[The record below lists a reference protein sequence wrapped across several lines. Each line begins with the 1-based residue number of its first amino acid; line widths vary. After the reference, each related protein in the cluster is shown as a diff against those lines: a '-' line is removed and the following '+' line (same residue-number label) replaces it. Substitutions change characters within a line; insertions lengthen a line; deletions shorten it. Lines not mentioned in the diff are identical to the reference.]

1 MLSPSLITFEGSNY
15 PTLPR
20 AAGRRCCI
28 RGPTVG
34 DAALNP
40 PLTGSCFSRQML
52 KFLVWLGFSFFS
64 GIRVSPMNSLWRNL
78 SSSQTEILQ
87 EARGERVRWGE
98 GRQWY
103 EGRGCPVALQVP
115 SARGRLRGH
124 CSPGQ

>member
-1 MLSPSLITFEGSNY
+1 MLSPSLITFQGSNY
-15 PTLPR
+15 STLPH
-20 AAGRRCCI
+20 AGGRSCCI
-28 RGPTVG
+28 HGPTAG

-87 EARGERVRWGE
+87 QAQGERDHRGE
-98 GRQWY
+98 GR
-103 EGRGCPVALQVP
+103 
-115 SARGRLRGH
+115 
-124 CSPGQ
+124 